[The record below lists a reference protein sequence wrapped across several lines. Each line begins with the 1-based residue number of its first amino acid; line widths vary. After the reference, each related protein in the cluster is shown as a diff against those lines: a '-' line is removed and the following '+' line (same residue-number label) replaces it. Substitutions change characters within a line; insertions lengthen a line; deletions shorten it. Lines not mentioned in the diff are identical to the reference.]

1 LITAALEQLAPKLAK
16 VKARCPFDV
25 DNALYFS
32 ERDRIEPRKTRPR
45 MVGWRRMLFS
55 FLSRNSVH
63 PADRFNLPAENFVG
77 ITRVREL

>member
-1 LITAALEQLAPKLAK
+1 
-16 VKARCPFDV
+16 V

-55 FLSRNSVH
+55 FFSRNSVH
-63 PADRFNLPAENFVG
+63 PADRFNLLAENFVG
-77 ITRVREL
+77 ITRVREP